1 MQEGL
6 GAIAIVPMK
15 PLAGSKTRLSDRLTP
30 EQRGDLTIGMLRVVL
45 EAIKGAA
52 IAPMWVVGGDQ
63 RVREEAELCGAH
75 WMEEIGSDLNDTL
88 SRSFDLAFGLHRGA
102 LYLPGDL
109 PFLKS
114 RDIQG
119 VLDASRRQNNI
130 TLAPARR
137 DGGTN
142 AILVPNGL
150 PFRPA
155 LGPQS
160 FTRHL
165 ARAAELEISVAICH
179 SPGLGLDLDV
189 PEDLDTS
196 SRIDPDFLQRMLAA
210 SDQRPVAKN

>member
-1 MQEGL
+1 
-6 GAIAIVPMK
+6 MK
-15 PLAGSKTRLSDRLTP
+15 PLADSKTRLSDRLTP
-30 EQRGDLTIGMLRVVL
+30 GERGDLVIGMLCAVL
-45 EAIKGAA
+45 EAIRGAA
-52 IAPMWVVGGDQ
+52 IEPIWVVGGDD
-63 RVREEAELCGAH
+63 RVRHEAEQGGAQ
-75 WMEEIGSDLNDTL
+75 WMEELGSDLNDTL
-88 SRSFDLAFGLHRGA
+88 SRAFDLAFGLHRGA
-102 LYLPGDL
+102 LYIPGDL
-109 PFLKS
+109 PFLRS
-114 RDIQG
+114 RDIQS

-189 PEDLDTS
+189 ADDLETS
-196 SRIDPDFLQRMLAA
+196 RRIDPDFLERLLSGPDDA
-210 SDQRPVAKN
+210 R